1 MKYILSALTLIFIL
15 SGCSAKKI
23 NGNVD
28 SISNDITNVFEGS
41 TDNSK

>member
-15 SGCSAKKI
+15 SGCTAKKI

-28 SISNDITNVFEGS
+28 SISNDVSKVFKDATEGA
-41 TDNSK
+41 